1 MLVFVASSADSN
13 LFIYNHDTHLVFLL
27 LYVDDIIVTGNH
39 PSFISSLIHS
49 LSQEFFFFFFGRN
62 QSVGLG
68 LLLNQKKN
76 RGTSEHQTMQGE

>member
-49 LSQEFFFFFFGRN
+49 LSQEFFFFF
-62 QSVGLG
+62 LG
-68 LLLNQKKN
+68 E
-76 RGTSEHQTMQGE
+76 TSPWD

>member
-1 MLVFVASSADSN
+1 MLVFVASSAVSN

-49 LSQEFFFFFFGRN
+49 LSQEFFFFFFWEKP
-62 QSVGLG
+62 V
-68 LLLNQKKN
+68 
-76 RGTSEHQTMQGE
+76 RGTRTFIKPKEKQRN